1 MMYLL
6 SNGRLFAESGSRVF
20 PRAPRF
26 VTTAEAETWLKYQ
39 DEPGNVRALTDDTY
53 DVVSGDREPVWCDW
67 RDAEY
72 HRKARVR

>member
-39 DEPGNVRALTDDTY
+39 DELGTVRLLSECTY
-53 DVVSGDREPVWCDW
+53 GLVTVGSG
-67 RDAEY
+67 
-72 HRKARVR
+72 ART